1 MGLPVRLI
9 NVCATAMLATGCAQL
24 VAPPYSSDYQSLDNL
39 KRAHADRVSVATVQ
53 PTDPKS
59 PVNNL
64 SLRGAGLQSASGTF
78 AKYLE
83 DALVGDLKEI
93 SLYDPA
99 ARTRIDAVIQKNEI
113 AVSNI
118 ATGSG
123 SMEVELTVVR
133 DGKQRLR
140 KVYSAQ
146 TSFESS
152 FAGAVA
158 IPKGQSE
165 YPNLV
170 RTLLGNVYSDP
181 AFIKAIGNS

>member
-1 MGLPVRLI
+1 MGHPARLI
-9 NVCATAMLATGCAQL
+9 YLCAAALLATGCAQL
-24 VAPPYSSDYQSLDNL
+24 VAPPYSSDYEALDNL
-39 KRAHADRVSVATVQ
+39 KRAHAERVTVATVQ

-64 SLRGAGLQSASGTF
+64 SLRGAGLRSASGTF

-83 DALVGDLKEI
+83 DALVGDLREI
-93 SLYDPA
+93 SLYDPSA
-99 ARTRIDAVIQKNEI
+99 HTRIDAVIQKNEI

-123 SMEVELTVVR
+123 SMDVELTVLR
-133 DGKQRLR
+133 DGSQRLR
-140 KVYSAQ
+140 KLYSVQ
-146 TSFESS
+146 TTFESS

-170 RTLLGNVYSDP
+170 RALLRKVYSDP
-181 AFIKAIGNS
+181 AFIQAIGNS

>member
-1 MGLPVRLI
+1 MASRLRLI
-9 NVCATAMLATGCAQL
+9 SMCTAALLATGCAQL
-24 VAPPYSSDYQSLDNL
+24 IAPPYSSDYEALDRL
-39 KRAHADRVSVATVQ
+39 KRVPAERVAVATVQ
-53 PTDPKS
+53 PTDANNA
-59 PVNNL
+59 VNNL
-64 SLRGAGLQSASGTF
+64 SLRGAGFRSGSGTF

-93 SLYDPA
+93 SLYDA
-99 ARTRIDAVIQKNEI
+99 TARTRIDTVIQKNEI
-113 AVSNI
+113 AVANI
-118 ATGSG
+118 STGTG
-123 SMEVELTVVR
+123 LMDVELTVAR

-158 IPKGQSE
+158 IPKGQAE

-170 RTLLGNVYSDP
+170 RALLREVYTDP
-181 AFIKAIGNS
+181 AFIAAISK